1 MAYMK
6 RYLWLILL
14 CALLAVIVGAV
25 SLLKHKAAFVVEKCV
40 LVDRLPHIRP
50 DYTETVIPPNI
61 APLNFLV
68 EEPGTHYR
76 VRMYSTR
83 SKDISIL
90 SRSAKIVIPPK
101 PWKEL
106 LAANRGEELRWDVY
120 VRKPDGH
127 WSRFETITT
136 TIASEDID
144 GYLVYRLIKP
154 AYNYW
159 TDMGIYQRNIA
170 NYDES
175 GILYDRQFPSS
186 SPPCIN
192 CHTFLNNRTDRM
204 TLGIRSQPYGSCA
217 LIGQGSIATKLDTK
231 FGYNSWHPSG
241 RLVAYT
247 LMDVHQFFHPA
258 GVEVRDVVDLDSD
271 LAYYE
276 VGSQTVKTTTGI
288 SDPNRLETYPTW
300 SPDGRHLYFCSAP
313 ILWSDRETIPPEG
326 YEKVRYDLRRIR
338 YNIETDTWGEPE
350 TVLAASETGLCI
362 MLPRVSPDGRFLL
375 FCMCEYGCFPIYQPS
390 SDLYLMDLETGEYRR
405 LEINSDRSESWHSWS
420 SNSRWFA
427 FSSKR
432 RDGLF
437 TRTYLSYLDETGK
450 AHKPVLLPQ
459 KDPTFYDSFLKTYTV
474 PELIV
479 EPVQVS
485 SMALANAVRSSE
497 KIEVELPAI
506 SMTRKTKKPSPWRS
520 GSPKLP
526 RPKVRSNN

>member
-1 MAYMK
+1 MK

-14 CALLAVIVGAV
+14 CALLALIVGVASV
-25 SLLKHKAAFVVEKCV
+25 ARHQAAFIIDEYA
-40 LVDRLPHIRP
+40 LVDRLPRIRP

-76 VRMYSTR
+76 VKIYSTR
-83 SKDISIL
+83 SKEIKVL
-90 SRSAKIVIPPK
+90 SRSPTIVIPPG
-101 PWKEL
+101 PWKKL

-120 VRKPDGH
+120 VRKPDGR
-127 WSRFETITT
+127 WSRFNTITT
-136 TIASEDID
+136 TIAGENID
-144 GYLVYRLIKP
+144 DYLVYRLIKP

-159 TDMGIYQRNIA
+159 MDMGIYQRNLT

-175 GILYDRQFPSS
+175 GVLYDRQFPSS
-186 SPPCIN
+186 SSPCIN

-204 TLGIRSQPYGSCA
+204 TLGIRSGDYGSSV
-217 LIGQGSIATKLDTK
+217 LIGQGSVVTKLDTK
-231 FGYNSWHPSG
+231 FGYTSWHPSG
-241 RLVAYT
+241 RLVVYT
-247 LMDVHQFFHPA
+247 LMDVHQFFHSA

-271 LAYYE
+271 LLYYE
-276 VGSQTVKTTTGI
+276 VGSQTVRTTTGI

-300 SPDGRHLYFCSAP
+300 SPDGHYLYFCSAP
-313 ILWSDRETIPPEG
+313 ILWSDRNTVPPKG

-338 YNIETDTWGEPE
+338 YDTETDTWGEPE
-350 TVLAASETGLCI
+350 TVIAADETGLCI

-375 FCMCEYGCFPIYQPS
+375 FCMCEYGCFPIYQAS
-390 SDLYLMDLETGEYRR
+390 SDLYLMDLETGDYRR

-437 TRTYLSYLDETGK
+437 TRSYLSYFDKTGK

-474 PELIV
+474 PELV
-479 EPVQVS
+479 MEPVQAS
-485 SMALANAVRSSE
+485 SRAFANAVRSSE
-497 KIEVELPAI
+497 KTKVELPVV
-506 SMTRKTKKPSPWRS
+506 SMTRKTKGPSPWRS
-520 GSPKLP
+520 SVPEME
-526 RPKVRSNN
+526 